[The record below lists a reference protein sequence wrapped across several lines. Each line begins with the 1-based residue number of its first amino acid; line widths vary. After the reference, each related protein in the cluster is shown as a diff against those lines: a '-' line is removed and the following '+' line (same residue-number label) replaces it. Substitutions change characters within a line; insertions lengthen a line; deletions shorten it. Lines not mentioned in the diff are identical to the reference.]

1 MLTVGDI
8 TAMTEKVTAARDALV
23 LASIVETS
31 IFVNQLDL
39 PEDFIKGCG
48 HFQLHFPRR
57 KAVWY
62 IMTLR
67 AMHWMM
73 QDFLHC

>member
-39 PEDFIKGCG
+39 PEDFIKG
-48 HFQLHFPRR
+48 
-57 KAVWY
+57 VDISSY
-62 IMTLR
+62 ISETESGVVYHDFEGNALDD
-67 AMHWMM
+67 AG
-73 QDFLHC
+73 FLHC